1 MFLGI
6 IAMLSRIGKKTNL
19 NRKTSKKLT
28 VLVVLTLDISVGSF
42 FGVAG
47 NLTKA
52 AYAQETHNFVR
63 GIVAKS
69 LSTSATGSGA
79 FNNLTGIAVEPL
91 SRFVYLVDNGS
102 NSILLFSVDGKFLT
116 KWGSSGSGD
125 GQFKSPCGI
134 AVEAHSGFVYVADS
148 GNNRVQ
154 VFDKDGKFLTK
165 WGSSGSG
172 DGQFKSPCGIAV
184 DSIENN
190 VYVQDNGNNRVQVF
204 NSNGKFLTKW
214 SIPGS

>member
-1 MFLGI
+1 LTFNVYVLGI
-6 IAMLSRIGKKTNL
+6 IAMLSRIGNKTNL
-19 NRKTSKKLT
+19 NRKTSKTTT
-28 VLVVLTLDISVGSF
+28 VLMVLTFVILVGSF

-134 AVEAHSGFVYVADS
+134 AV
-148 GNNRVQ
+148 
-154 VFDKDGKFLTK
+154 
-165 WGSSGSG
+165 
-172 DGQFKSPCGIAV
+172 

-214 SIPGS
+214 SLPGS